1 LPFCSFSQKNSIMK
15 IFNPFALVINLL
27 SSLLLL
33 GGLSWGAIACFKLG
47 WYARNS
53 PASPMIEWVLG
64 DEEPPKKAEKP
75 GWKLPLPRF

>member
-1 LPFCSFSQKNSIMK
+1 MK

-47 WYARNS
+47 WYARDS
-53 PASPMIEWVLG
+53 PASPVIEWVLG
-64 DEEPPKKAEKP
+64 ESEVPKKTEEEPPKKEEKP
-75 GWKLPLPRF
+75 GKWRLPLPIQF